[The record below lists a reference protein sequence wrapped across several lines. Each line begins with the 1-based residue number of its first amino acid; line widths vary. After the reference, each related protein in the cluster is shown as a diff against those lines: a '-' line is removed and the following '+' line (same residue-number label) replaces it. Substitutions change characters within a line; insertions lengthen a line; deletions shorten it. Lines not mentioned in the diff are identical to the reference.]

1 MSAKTATLSV
11 NNILSFNGHGGKI
24 TSGDQ
29 TFTLPGNVY
38 VLVPFGID
46 VDGVNKPNG
55 SGTQKTD
62 TTFKGLDVC
71 YTTPAPTPSAKLTF
85 EEIIYGKPG
94 KIKFTFNPNVDA
106 KWHLYKPGDQVP
118 NVEYHSFNPSG
129 DAAGGTAQSCN
140 DVSTNYKS
148 YISDLMNACLNSGN
162 VLNKKVCAY
171 FVSKSHEAHDVFTD
185 STGNYHLK
193 LKICGDGTSATTTLK
208 ELAENC
214 RDLVN
219 FSRNFVKGKKSSG
232 ETYETGY
239 DDNKIF
245 PKSETDDPIIL
256 LPFICNSCGQDI
268 QLHHNYTNDNSEA
281 SLKPLSDIIADL
293 AGGGGGGG
301 GGYGDPPSG
310 KVAQFFMTFKDKSD
324 TNGGLNNDGQAEK
337 IFNAVK
343 CLMTKRYKNIGLTY
357 SANQAQT
364 IKIWEKYKYNVK
376 NPYDITSNCFDSGQP
391 KTIAE
396 TEISGDNQAEVLG
409 LYYKKKQNENTGKWE
424 KDAKL
429 SNPRIDTLTENDEDF
444 RKVFR
449 IIPFSTMASGGGAD
463 EVNVGLPGNV
473 SDCIKAADDFLKLPD
488 SIILGWCNQDIEILS
503 ILNRDSFNKDYTPD
517 NAGKF
522 PFAIGGGV
530 GGKSKLPLL
539 FKSYLGEYFK
549 FLTSVWDERVQN
561 IVTECSPNP
570 KSASSTSSPPPV
582 TPTPKETPSVEK
594 KSFAD
599 VLTDLQGK
607 LSKESVDFSSLG
619 LTLPDFLYPL
629 NGNDTDK
636 KNLNSA
642 DPDIGDMIKEF
653 ETAGGGETNFYLG
666 ACRSIQAVY
675 ELEMKGITDS
685 NPSAD
690 QAKMR
695 AKLLLNLRKNSL
707 LLKVPARWD
716 YATMNLG
723 VEPKLT
729 EKEVKAKYATLQKEC
744 ANLGQD
750 GGAGYASEDAYKLA
764 EQLIPLNEKM
774 EIGVLEEKNKIV
786 QKYYPDKEFV
796 YAPPINI
803 TPGYTKIVTQESLN
817 CGRAALA
824 NFFGVNG
831 LLVKGDPSK
840 NDEIFNLNDD
850 RPKKEINMGSIC
862 NLRAKY
868 AKLFN
873 NYDIS
878 TDQCPDGEN
887 YSINVLNVVLQILGY
902 QAGKHIVFSGNTKEV
917 SKDNRDEANN
927 TAKDKNTLGY
937 LVNINKG
944 HWICYKKANF
954 NKSEDLFYRINS
966 TKEIDEDAV
975 SKTTYTINQLIDMDG
990 GNNSS
995 LYLSIY
1001 PITILTSPATN
1012 KSLFSDFTGAKIKD
1026 HYKKEIE
1033 RIETAYNWYELMKKI
1048 MSKITEE
1055 EQYKTDEN
1063 RIKIMAY
1070 LSKGS
1075 DEISP
1080 DVKKKIL
1087 DFFNVDSNFKK
1098 KTINIFVE
1106 NVKFIFDSL
1115 NDVKIDKTL
1124 KIEYI
1129 QKENEIYIPTG
1140 EAKIRYFYNLTNSTS
1155 YNKLTFDKKKI
1166 LGDSH
1171 TGQFHNLYEDIYN
1184 EAVIGNIVSGGGFK
1198 PTHNTITTH
1207 TASKSKHNTSFKVS
1221 SSSKVKAKSRSHTQR
1236 VK

>member
-171 FVSKSHEAHDVFTD
+171 FVSKSDALHDVFTD
-185 STGNYHLK
+185 NTGNHHLK
-193 LKICGDGTSATTTLK
+193 LKICGDGKSATTTLK

-214 RDLVN
+214 HKLVE
-219 FSRNFVKGKKSSG
+219 FSRNFVKTNSVTGQ
-232 ETYETGY
+232 TYEGY
-239 DDNKIF
+239 EDDEIF
-245 PKSETDDPIIL
+245 PKSGTTDPIIL

-268 QLHHNYTNDNSEA
+268 QLNHNYTNDITDE
-281 SLKPLSDIIADL
+281 SLKSLSDIIADL
-293 AGGGGGGG
+293 AGGGDGAPVKSSGQIV
-301 GGYGDPPSG
+301 PG
-310 KVAQFFMTFKDKSD
+310 KVAQFFMTYSKKKDD
-324 TNGGLNNDGQAEK
+324 GGLDSDQQAQK
-337 IFNAVK
+337 IVNFVN
-343 CLMTKRYKNIGLTY
+343 CLMGKKYKHIGLTY
-357 SANQAQT
+357 SANQDQT
-364 IKIWEKYKYNVK
+364 NEVFSDYKYNKSLTDNKFENDQEK
-376 NPYDITSNCFDSGQP
+376 N
-391 KTIAE
+391 
-396 TEISGDNQAEVLG
+396 ISSQILNGSNQANVLTY
-409 LYYKKKQNENTGKWE
+409 LNKKITNSG
-424 KDAKL
+424 
-429 SNPRIDTLTENDEDF
+429 SYSDF
-444 RKVFR
+444 KKAFR
-449 IIPFSTMASGGGAD
+449 VIPFTTMRYVS
-463 EVNVGLPGNV
+463 NVKYDLDVTSPGNNTE
-473 SDCIKAADDFLKLPD
+473 CIEAAKNFLKLED
-488 SIILGWCNQDIEILS
+488 SIILGWCNQDSEKLP
-503 ILNRDSFNKDYTPD
+503 NKK
-517 NAGKF
+517 AGNKT
-522 PFAIGGGV
+522 FAIGGGEAA
-530 GGKSKLPLL
+530 KLNGANTIYIPE
-539 FKSYLGEYFK
+539 YLN
-549 FLTSVWDERVQN
+549 FLESVWDSKVQEIVN
-561 IVTECSPNP
+561 ICNPNHA
-570 KSASSTSSPPPV
+570 SVDAGASSTSPPA
-582 TPTPKETPSVEK
+582 TSTKPTKPLDNIIKDLIASIKETEDDK
-594 KSFAD
+594 AKIG
-599 VLTDLQGK
+599 VLGITEPTGGLVYEYTPPGDAS
-607 LSKESVDFSSLG
+607 LSP
-619 LTLPDFLYPL
+619 LP
-629 NGNDTDK
+629 K

-642 DPDIGDMIKEF
+642 DPAIDAMITGF
-653 ETAGGGETNFYLG
+653 ENASINDATKTTRDFYLG
-666 ACRSIQAVY
+666 ACRSIKAVY